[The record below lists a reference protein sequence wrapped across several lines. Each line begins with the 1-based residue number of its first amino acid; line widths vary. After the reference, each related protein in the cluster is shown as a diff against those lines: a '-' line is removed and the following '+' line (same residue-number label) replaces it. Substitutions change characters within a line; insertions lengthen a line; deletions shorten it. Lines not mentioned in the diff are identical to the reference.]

1 MKPLT
6 PRQYKIVP
14 GRHYGTPKELWAIR
28 SKPTRGKAGAVA
40 REFLRANAELLGL
53 RGVRHLLHLRR
64 TVESM
69 GAQHLIFQQEYR
81 KFRIHRAYVT
91 VHIGHDRRVYLAKNR
106 AVPRDLLGGEPSFRV
121 GVGAARRRARRSVQ
135 ATARDTEVFPV
146 ERMWFPYKDTLRPAL
161 RVRVHRVRPRQEW
174 IVYVD
179 GHSGKILSKYDNL
192 ALANGQAKVFDPNPV
207 AAFHGW
213 SRLYKDGRV
222 LRPPPEAYCTV
233 PLCGLDGRGHLD
245 GERVSTRMT
254 KRRANDPDGSFL
266 FTNRQVGF
274 GEAMAYFHIDRAI
287 LYLESLGY
295 RGRRAI
301 FPAPLDV
308 DARGTRQDNSW
319 YSPGLGRLTF
329 GTGGVDDAE
338 DGETILHEFGHA
350 LQDAICSDFGQSA
363 EAAAMGEGF
372 GDYFAASFFA
382 EKKRGRYR
390 AAISSWDSI
399 AISDAD
405 PPCLRRLDEPVTY
418 ESFDHSEGTLEH
430 ENGLIWSATL
440 WDIWQKLG
448 RDVADRII
456 IESHFQLDGFT
467 SFAKGARAIIDA
479 DRNLFRGRHAAA
491 LRQIFRARGIGPV
504 E

>member
-28 SKPTRGKAGAVA
+28 SKPTRGKMGAAA
-40 REFLRANAELLGL
+40 RAFLRANAELLGL
-53 RGVRHLLHLRR
+53 AGVLGRLRLQR
-64 TVESM
+64 TIESM
-69 GAQHLIFQQEYR
+69 GAQHLIFQQQYR
-81 KFRIHRAYVT
+81 GVRIHRAYVT
-91 VHIGHDRRVYLAKNR
+91 VHIGHDRRIYLAKNR
-106 AVPRDLLGGEPSFRV
+106 AVPRDLLGGEPGFRI
-121 GVGAARRRARRSVQ
+121 GVGAARRRARRSVH
-135 ATARDTEVFPV
+135 ATARDREVFPV
-146 ERMWFPYKDTLRPAL
+146 ERMWFPYKDKLRPTF
-161 RVRVHRVRPRQEW
+161 RVRVLRERPRQEW

-192 ALANGQAKVFDPNPV
+192 ALADGQARVFDPNPV
-207 AAFHGW
+207 VALHGW

-222 LRPPPEAYCTV
+222 LRPPGDAYCTV
-233 PLCGLDGRGHLD
+233 ALGDLDGGGQLD
-245 GERVSTRMT
+245 GKRVSTRFTM
-254 KRRANDPDGSFL
+254 RRANKPDGRFL

-287 LYLESLGY
+287 RYLESLGY

-301 FPAPLDV
+301 FQAPLGVDV
-308 DARGTRQDNSW
+308 RGTRQDNSW

-350 LQDAICSDFGQSA
+350 LQDAICPDFGQSA

-390 AAISSWDSI
+390 AAISSWDCI

-405 PPCLRRLDEPVTY
+405 PPCLRRLDGGATY
-418 ESFDHSEGTLEH
+418 ESFDHGEGADEH
-430 ENGLIWSATL
+430 ENGEIWSATL
-440 WDIWQKLG
+440 WDIWLKLG

-479 DRNLFRGRHAAA
+479 DRNLFRGRHISA
-491 LRQIFRARGIGPV
+491 LREIFRARGIGPV

>member
-6 PRQYKIVP
+6 SRQYKIVP
-14 GRHYGTPKELWAIR
+14 GRHYDTPKELWAIR
-28 SKPTRGKAGAVA
+28 SKPARGKVDAAA
-40 REFLRANAELLGL
+40 RKFLHANAELLGL
-53 RGVRHLLHLRR
+53 TGVLGRLRLQR
-64 TVESM
+64 TIESM
-69 GAQHLIFQQEYR
+69 GAQHLIFQQQYR
-81 KFRIHRAYVT
+81 GVRIHRAYVT
-91 VHIGHDRRVYLAKNR
+91 VHIGRDRRIYLAKNR
-106 AVPRDLLGGEPSFRV
+106 AVPRDLLGGEPGFRI
-121 GVGAARRRARRSVQ
+121 GVGAARRRARRSVH
-135 ATARDTEVFPV
+135 ATAQDREVFPV
-146 ERMWFPYKDTLRPAL
+146 ERMWFPHKDTLRPAL
-161 RVRVHRVRPRQEW
+161 RVRVLRVRPRQEW

-207 AAFHGW
+207 VALHGW
-213 SRLYKDGRV
+213 SRLYKGGRV
-222 LRPPPEAYCTV
+222 LPPPGEAYCTV
-233 PLCGLDGRGHLD
+233 ALCDLDGRGHLD
-245 GERVSTRMT
+245 GKRVSTGDT
-254 KRRANDPDGSFL
+254 KRRANKPDGRFL
-266 FTNRQVGF
+266 FTNRQLGF
-274 GEAMAYFHIDRAI
+274 TEAMAYFHIDRAI
-287 LYLESLGY
+287 QYLESLGY
-295 RGRRAI
+295 SGQRTI
-301 FPAPLDV
+301 FPAALDV
-308 DARGTRQDNSW
+308 DVRGTRQDNSW

-350 LQDAICSDFGQSA
+350 LQDAICPDFGQSA

-390 AAISSWDSI
+390 AAISSWDCI
-399 AISDAD
+399 ASDGD
-405 PPCLRRLDEPVTY
+405 PPCLRRLDGSVTY
-418 ESFDHSEGTLEH
+418 ESFDHGEGADEH

-479 DRNLFRGRHAAA
+479 DRNLYRGRHAAA